1 MKILKNTLK
10 NLSYLA
16 IVLTLGYSC
25 SDDAE
30 KDNDIVLSQADLEAV
45 LETDDIVGGIDVA
58 LFELYNN
65 NGSTAKTM
73 GNECY
78 SAQYTDTGY
87 VATFNNCV
95 LNGSENINGTLTV
108 TYDANEQEGSFTA
121 SYVDFYVGNIKIN
134 GSRSYRL
141 SGDSEGSSIS
151 FETTS
156 NLTVEMADGS
166 TIVDEG
172 TRSFTLSFGD
182 SLESTT
188 YSIAGTWTV
197 VYDGN
202 TYNVTVN
209 APLTSSVN
217 CGYVAAGDMT
227 VSKNGLTVN
236 VDFGDSTC
244 DNVATITYPN
254 GVEEDI
260 TLRD

>member
-1 MKILKNTLK
+1 MNILKSTIK
-10 NLSYLA
+10 NVSLMA
-16 IVLTLGYSC
+16 TVMVFAYSC
-25 SDDAE
+25 S
-30 KDNDIVLSQADLEAV
+30 KDTDKDTNIVLSQAEIEAV
-45 LETDDIVGGIDVA
+45 LETDEITGGIDVA

-65 NGSTAKTM
+65 GSSTGKTM
-73 GNECY
+73 VNECY

-95 LNGSENINGTLTV
+95 LNGTENINGTLTV
-108 TYDANEQEGSFTA
+108 TYDTDGEQGSFSA
-121 SYVDFYVGNIKIN
+121 SYVDFYVGEIKIN
-134 GSRSYRL
+134 GTRSYQL
-141 SGDSEGSSIS
+141 STNGETGSVS
-151 FETTS
+151 FEVTS
-156 NLTVEMADGS
+156 DLTVEMADGS
-166 TIVDEG
+166 EISDAG
-172 TRSFTLSFGD
+172 TRSFTLTFGD
-182 SLESTT
+182 SLDSTT

-209 APLTSSVN
+209 APLTSSVS
-217 CGYVAAGDMT
+217 CGYIAAGDMS

-254 GVEEDI
+254 GVEEEI

>member
-10 NLSYLA
+10 NLSLLA
-16 IVLTLGYSC
+16 TVLMLGYSC

-30 KDNDIVLSQADLEAV
+30 KDNDIVLSQADIEAV
-45 LETDDIVGGIDVA
+45 LETDEITGGIDVA
-58 LFELYNN
+58 LFELYNEG
-65 NGSTAKTM
+65 GSTAKTRS
-73 GNECY
+73 NECY

-108 TYDANEQEGSFTA
+108 TYDTDGEQGSFSA
-121 SYVDFYVGNIKIN
+121 SYVDFYVGEIKIN
-134 GSRSYRL
+134 GTRSYQL
-141 SGDSEGSSIS
+141 STNSEAGSVS
-151 FETTS
+151 FEVTS
-156 NLTVEMADGS
+156 SLIVDMADGS
-166 TIVDEG
+166 TISDEG
-172 TRSFTLSFGD
+172 TRSFTLTFGD

-209 APLTSSVN
+209 GPLTSSVN
-217 CGYVAAGDMT
+217 CGYIAAGDMT
-227 VSKNGLTVN
+227 VSKNGLSVN

-254 GVEEDI
+254 GVEEEI

>member
-10 NLSYLA
+10 NLSLLA
-16 IVLTLGYSC
+16 TVLMLGYSC

-30 KDNDIVLSQADLEAV
+30 KDNDIVLSQADIEAV
-45 LETDDIVGGIDVA
+45 LETDEITGGIDVA
-58 LFELYNN
+58 LFELYNEG
-65 NGSTAKTM
+65 GSTAKTRS
-73 GNECY
+73 NECY

-108 TYDANEQEGSFTA
+108 TYDTDGEQGSFSA
-121 SYVDFYVGNIKIN
+121 SYVDFYVGEIKIN
-134 GSRSYRL
+134 GTRSYQL
-141 SGDSEGSSIS
+141 STNSEAGSVS
-151 FETTS
+151 FEVTS
-156 NLTVEMADGS
+156 SLIVDMADGS
-166 TIVDEG
+166 TISDEG
-172 TRSFTLSFGD
+172 TRSFTLTFGD

-188 YSIAGTWTV
+188 YSIAGTWAV
-197 VYDGN
+197 VYEGN

-209 APLTSSVN
+209 GPLTSSVN
-217 CGYVAAGDMT
+217 CGYIAAGDMT
-227 VSKNGLTVN
+227 VSKNGLSVN

-254 GVEEDI
+254 GVEEEI

>member
-10 NLSYLA
+10 KLSLLA
-16 IVLTLGYSC
+16 TVLMLGYSC

-65 NGSTAKTM
+65 NGSTGKTM
-73 GNECY
+73 VNECY

-95 LNGSENINGTLTV
+95 LNGTENINGTLTV
-108 TYDANEQEGSFTA
+108 TYDTDGEQGSFSA
-121 SYVDFYVGNIKIN
+121 SYEDFYVGEIKIN
-134 GSRSYRL
+134 GTRSYQL
-141 SGDSEGSSIS
+141 SANSEGNSVS
-151 FETTS
+151 FSVTS

-166 TIVDEG
+166 LISDEG
-172 TRSFTLSFGD
+172 ERSFTLTFGD

-197 VYDGN
+197 VYKGN

-254 GVEEDI
+254 GVEEEI